1 MCAPKRR
8 GVEEEMPDKVYEIP
22 ADWAKRAFIDRAKYR
37 AMYDR
42 SLADPNG
49 FWAEQAKR
57 IHWFKAFTEVKEHL
71 VRSASR
77 FDQVVR
83 GRHHQRGL

>member
-1 MCAPKRR
+1 
-8 GVEEEMPDKVYEIP
+8 MPDKVYEIP
-22 ADWAKRAFIDRAKYR
+22 ADWAKRAFIDGAKYR

-49 FWAEQAKR
+49 FWAGAGQAHSLVSSLHQGQK
-57 IHWFKAFTEVKEHL
+57 HL
-71 VRSASR
+71 IRPASR
-77 FDQVVR
+77 VDQVVR

>member
-1 MCAPKRR
+1 
-8 GVEEEMPDKVYEIP
+8 VEEEMSDKVYEIP
-22 ADWAKRAFIDRAKYR
+22 ADWAKRAFIDSAKYR

-49 FWAEQAKR
+49 FWAGGQ
-57 IHWFKAFTEVKEHL
+57 EHL

-77 FDQVVR
+77 VDEVVR
-83 GRHHQRGL
+83 GRHHKRGL